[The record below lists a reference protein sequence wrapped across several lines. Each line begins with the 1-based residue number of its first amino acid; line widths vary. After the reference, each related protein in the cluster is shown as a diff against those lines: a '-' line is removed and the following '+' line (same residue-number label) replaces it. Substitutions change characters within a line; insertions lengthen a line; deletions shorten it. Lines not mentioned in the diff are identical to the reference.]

1 MTIGRPTIFSPEL
14 AERLCQ
20 LIAEGRSLR
29 RACRVDG
36 MPSKETARRWLGTQ
50 DEPVQL
56 EDGSMAP
63 GPFTAFRAHYARACE
78 LRGEARNDEI
88 DDYKAKLILKK
99 IDPMTAR
106 VLIDATKWQA
116 SKEAPRKFGES
127 VTLKGD
133 KDNPVEVRR
142 AITLD
147 DDALAAIAVGGLRAA
162 S

>member
-1 MTIGRPTIFSPEL
+1 MGRPTIFTPEL

-29 RACRVDG
+29 RACRVEG
-36 MPSKETARRWLGTQ
+36 MPDKETVRRWLGTQ

-56 EDGSMAP
+56 EDGSLKA
-63 GPFTAFRAHYARACE
+63 GPYTVFRAHYARACE

-88 DDYKAKLILKK
+88 DDYKAKLIGKK

-116 SKEAPRKFGES
+116 SKEAPKKYAEAMILR
-127 VTLKGD
+127 GD
-133 KDNPVEVRR
+133 KENPVEARKVVS
-142 AITLD
+142 LD
-147 DDALAAIAVGGLRAA
+147 DAALAAIAAGGLRAA
-162 S
+162 D

>member
-1 MTIGRPTIFSPEL
+1 MGRPSTFTPEL

-29 RACRVDG
+29 RACRVEG
-36 MPSKETARRWLGTQ
+36 MPDKETVRRWLSTQ
-50 DEPVQL
+50 DEPVRMD
-56 EDGSMAP
+56 DGTLKP
-63 GPFTAFRAHYARACE
+63 GPYTAFRAHYARACE

-116 SKEAPRKFGES
+116 SKEAPKKYGES

-133 KDNPVEVRR
+133 KENPVEIRKAVS
-142 AITLD
+142 LD
-147 DDALAAIAVGGLRAA
+147 DDALAAIAAGGLRAA
-162 S
+162 D